1 MNNNSNHC
9 RQRPTYNMNTD
20 GSAAE
25 NKVPPPYSSHQYSST
40 SEEETPDNNSL
51 CQPAYQKISHRDV
64 NSQKSRPSKRATLAA
79 RWDVYL
85 GSNSGYIGFK
95 SMSLG

>member
-25 NKVPPPYSSHQYSST
+25 NEVPPPYSSHQSSST
-40 SEEETPDNNSL
+40 SEEETPDNNL
-51 CQPAYQKISHRDV
+51 LGQPAYQKILHSDL
-64 NSQKSRPSKRATLAA
+64 NSQKSKPSKRATLAA
-79 RWDVYL
+79 RWTVYS
-85 GSNSGYIGFK
+85 GSNSSYINFK
-95 SMSLG
+95 SMFLG